1 MIEQQSS
8 KHTGAEYKLITV
20 IAGDDSRGALRMSV
34 LVRRKLNEGG
44 WQAVTRSGRWTTEND
59 ALGDIC
65 PQGEAVNVDGVL
77 FVYYNQLSLF
87 DCRSRTLSYQ
97 VEGGEQLGI
106 DQMAQRLIVY
116 LKGGTAA
123 PDVKEKDA
131 APSKG
136 L

>member
-8 KHTGAEYKLITV
+8 KHSGSEYKLITV
-20 IAGDDSRGALRMSV
+20 IAGDDSRGALRMSA

-65 PQGEAVNVDGVL
+65 PTGEAVNVDGVL

-87 DCRSRTLSYQ
+87 DCRGRTLSYQ

-106 DQMAQRLIVY
+106 DQMAARLIGY
-116 LKGGTAA
+116 LKGETGGQNI
-123 PDVKEKDA
+123 KEPA
-131 APSKG
+131 STKG